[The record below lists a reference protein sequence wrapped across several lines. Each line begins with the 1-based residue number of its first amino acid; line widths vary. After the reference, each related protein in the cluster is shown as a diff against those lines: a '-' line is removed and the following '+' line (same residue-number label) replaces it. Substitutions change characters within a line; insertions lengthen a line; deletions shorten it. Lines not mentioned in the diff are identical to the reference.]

1 MSTPFQAI
9 TTGDKS
15 IAERVSAPLRAVKSD
30 FQQRRKTAEA
40 TYDVLNVDYTGLPN
54 NQVQMAQAWGDSVRE
69 NLIEG
74 YRTNNQ
80 ELIREAKDQG
90 RRLTSYIT
98 AMQQDYTIG
107 RNSLKRAEEKQY
119 QGLSNSKEEIQ
130 AEYKNRYNQEFGF
143 EVDERGYP
151 KGIVIDGNT
160 IGVGEF
166 TNALRDNP
174 FMVVDAVNFG
184 GGYQAST
191 RANVHVNDVVV
202 LGSESQVRAKS
213 EEYARKDIDN
223 QMVSTEDL
231 AVLYAVK
238 NKLITDIN
246 NPSEADVIKIQ
257 QIANDPEKLKEA
269 EDMYV
274 SDYSDYLVNTY
285 TTQEKARAKQERVTQ
300 ERVAA
305 QGILALDPVVENK
318 NGENLAVYYTNV
330 GGVQFKIKGNES
342 VSSVGIDSSGN
353 VKYVQVYVPNPNYI
367 QGYGDDEPQYI
378 AKEYVGDELT
388 EEVKQL
394 VKNRIE
400 IKAPKQINGWER
412 FTDKAKK
419 VIKSAPDEAGA
430 LDAFSTPIVDD
441 TPQSFSQ
448 G

>member
-15 IAERVSAPLRAVKSD
+15 ISERVSAPLRAVKSD

-98 AMQQDYTIG
+98 TMQQDYTIG
-107 RNSLKRAEEKQY
+107 RNSMKRAEEKQY

-130 AEYKNRYNQEFGF
+130 SEFKNRYNQEIGF

-151 KGIVIDGNT
+151 KGIVIDGNPVG
-160 IGVGEF
+160 IGEF

-174 FMVVDAVNFG
+174 FMVVDQVDFG
-184 GGYQAST
+184 SGYQAAT
-191 RANVHVNDVVV
+191 TAQRHLGDVAV
-202 LGSESQVRAKS
+202 LGSVDQVRTKGA
-213 EEYARKDIDN
+213 EYAKKDLEN
-223 QMVSTEDL
+223 QMVSNEDL

-238 NKLITDIN
+238 NKLISDIN
-246 NPSEADVIKIQ
+246 NPSEQDVIRIQ
-257 QIANDPEKLKEA
+257 EIANDPKRLEEA
-269 EDMYV
+269 QQLYIN
-274 SDYSDYLVNTY
+274 DYTEHLVNGY
-285 TTQEKARAKQERVTQ
+285 TTQEKARQRQERISQ
-300 ERVAA
+300 ERVAS
-305 QGILALDPVVENK
+305 QGILALDPVVRSVE
-318 NGENLAVYYTNV
+318 GENVALYYTDV
-330 GGVQFKIKGNES
+330 EGVSFDIKGNER
-342 VSSVGIDSSGN
+342 VAAVGVDDSGAIKYVEAV
-353 VKYVQVYVPNPNYI
+353 VKYQD
-367 QGYGDDEPQYI
+367 GYGGYTYETKKYF
-378 AKEYVGDELT
+378 GDELT
-388 EEVKQL
+388 EDVKEL

-412 FTDKAKK
+412 FTNKAVKA
-419 VIKSAPDEAGA
+419 INDAPTAPNKNAA
-430 LDAFSTPIVDD
+430 LQELSKPATTNVPR
-441 TPQSFSQ
+441 P
-448 G
+448 

>member
-30 FQQRRKTAEA
+30 FQQKRKTAEA
-40 TYDVLNVDYTGLPN
+40 TYDVLDIDYTGLPN

-80 ELIREAKDQG
+80 TMIREAKEQG
-90 RRLTSYIT
+90 RKLTSYIT

-107 RNSLKRAEEKQY
+107 RNSIKRAEEKQY
-119 QGLSNSKEEIQ
+119 RDLSNSKEEIQ
-130 AEYKNRYNQEFGF
+130 SEFKNRYEAPIGF
-143 EVDERGYP
+143 NVDERGYP
-151 KGIVIDGNT
+151 TNVSIGGQEV
-160 IGVGEF
+160 GVGEF
-166 TNALRDNP
+166 VNSMRENP
-174 FMVVDAVNFG
+174 FMVVDAVDFG

-191 RANVHVNDVVV
+191 RANVHVNDVIV

-223 QMVSTEDL
+223 QMVSNEDL

-246 NPSEADVIKIQ
+246 NPSEADVVKIQ

-269 EDMYV
+269 EDLYV
-274 SDYSDYLVNTY
+274 ADYTNHLVNTY
-285 TTQEKARAKQERVTQ
+285 STQEKARVKQERITQ

-305 QGILALDPVVENK
+305 QGILALEPVVRSVD
-318 NGENLAVYYTNV
+318 GENVAMYYTDV
-330 GGVQFKIKGNES
+330 EGVSFDIKGNER
-342 VSSVGIDSSGN
+342 VAAVGIDAKGGI
-353 VKYVQVYVPNPNYI
+353 KYVQVVVKTPDNYG
-367 QGYGDDEPQYI
+367 GYTYETKQYTGDT
-378 AKEYVGDELT
+378 LT
-388 EEVKQL
+388 EEVQEL

-400 IKAPKQINGWER
+400 IKAPKQINGWSR
-412 FTDKAKK
+412 FTDKATKA
-419 VIKSAPDEAGA
+419 IKSAPDEAGA
-430 LDAFSTPIVDD
+430 MDAFSTPVINDMPD
-441 TPQSFSQ
+441 SFSQ